1 MNISIGSLVEV
12 TAGKYKGLVM
22 VVIKLSATH
31 IFVADGRH
39 RKLEHQKRL
48 NPKHVRVCESVDSIE
63 LDAFITNKK
72 LWKQI
77 KEKSVMSV
85 ED

>member
-1 MNISIGSLVEV
+1 MNFSNGSLVV
-12 TAGKYKGLVM
+12 ITAGKYKGLVM
-22 VVIKLSATH
+22 AVIRLSATH

-39 RKLEHQKRL
+39 RKLEHQKRF
-48 NPKHVRVCESVDSIE
+48 NPKHVRLCESKGSIE

-72 LWKQI
+72 LWRQI
-77 KEKSVMSV
+77 KEKSYKSV